1 MTRNML
7 LVYVTV
13 RDRRQARRLGARL
26 VEERLAACV
35 NVLGPITSIYRWKG
49 RVQEDGEVA
58 LLAKTTEAR
67 WPALLRRVRELHP
80 SATPRVVRI
89 PLTQPRTLQLRP
101 VTSARY
107 TSTGLEISM
116 PRPWVP
122 SGSSIVAPWQS
133 SSTFEVEI
141 VTPPV

>member
-7 LVYVTV
+7 LVYVTI

-58 LLAKTTEAR
+58 LLAKTTAAR
-67 WPALLRRVRELHP
+67 WPALLRRVRELHTYETP
-80 SATPRVVRI
+80 CVVAVPLAAGHPDFLKWLAAEVRPIPGGVRRSGRSAAGNK
-89 PLTQPRTLQLRP
+89 
-101 VTSARY
+101 SAASR
-107 TSTGLEISM
+107 
-116 PRPWVP
+116 R
-122 SGSSIVAPWQS
+122 
-133 SSTFEVEI
+133 
-141 VTPPV
+141 